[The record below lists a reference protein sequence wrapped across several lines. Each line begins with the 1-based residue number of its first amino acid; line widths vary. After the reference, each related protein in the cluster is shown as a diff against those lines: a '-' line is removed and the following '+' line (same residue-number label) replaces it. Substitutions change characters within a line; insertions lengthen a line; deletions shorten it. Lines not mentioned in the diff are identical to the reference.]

1 MMSKE
6 AVNFGV
12 QFILNEILEQIDVA
26 LATDDEAIT
35 TLEIF
40 NNNEEL
46 ISRKEMN
53 KTEYLEHTLEVVREE
68 ISDKFYLQE

>member
-1 MMSKE
+1 MSKE